1 MFNFLLTTFNCT
13 PSVPNKR
20 CSIADKFVAHG
31 TASEQCPPRLR
42 CINPIRGNLGAS
54 NAGERAPTMQPC
66 NHGWQAAAEG
76 PKPPTD
82 GLVFGL
88 AMLGA
93 FYELLQLPSGGL
105 ERLQCQTMSSSEK
118 GRASGFEEKCFSALK
133 ANKWPLSHS
142 ETNGPFPPLDFAVDR
157 LVRMSVP
164 SLNWALSGDVTA
176 YEPRHLRRSRF
187 LFLLSRY
194 EH

>member
-1 MFNFLLTTFNCT
+1 MSCCLLLCRAFLNLAPNAPSLTNSWLT
-13 PSVPNKR
+13 
-20 CSIADKFVAHG
+20 A

-54 NAGERAPTMQPC
+54 NAGEWAPSMQPC

-93 FYELLQLPSGGL
+93 FYELLQLPRGGL
-105 ERLQCQTMSSSEK
+105 ERLQLVPPPSNVKQCPQVRRGGQAGLK
-118 GRASGFEEKCFSALK
+118 KSA
-133 ANKWPLSHS
+133 
-142 ETNGPFPPLDFAVDR
+142 FA
-157 LVRMSVP
+157 
-164 SLNWALSGDVTA
+164 
-176 YEPRHLRRSRF
+176 RSRQING
-187 LFLLSRY
+187 Y
-194 EH
+194 